1 MIHFLKY
8 NLIGLLN
15 TLLTVVV
22 VWVLHQWLGMGVVLA
37 NFLGYVAGGLNSYL
51 WNRCWNFRSDN
62 KRGPEMLRFGVIF
75 ALAYGLNLGVL
86 LGTGHLL
93 AMPWAQPLLAFCH
106 PYAKPGF
113 LAHLV
118 ANAVYVV
125 ASFGMYKNW
134 VFKRVQNAKC
144 KV

>member
-8 NLIGLLN
+8 NLIGVAN

-22 VWVLHQWLGMGVVLA
+22 VWVLHQLLGWNVVLA
-37 NFLGYVAGGLNSYL
+37 NFLGYVLGGCNSYV
-51 WNRCWNFRSDN
+51 WNRRWNFRSTN
-62 KRGPEMLRFGVIF
+62 RHGPEILRFLVIF
-75 ALAYGLNLGVL
+75 ALAYLLNLGVL
-86 LGTGHLL
+86 LGMERLL
-93 AMPWAQPLLAFCH
+93 ALPPAAPLLAWCA

-125 ASFGMYKNW
+125 ASFGLYKSW
-134 VFKRVQNAKC
+134 VFKKY
-144 KV
+144 